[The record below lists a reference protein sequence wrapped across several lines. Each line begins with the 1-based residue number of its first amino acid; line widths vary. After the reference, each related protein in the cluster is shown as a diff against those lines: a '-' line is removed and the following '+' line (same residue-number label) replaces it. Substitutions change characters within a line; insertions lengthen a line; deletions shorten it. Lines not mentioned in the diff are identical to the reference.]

1 MSALILIATSFSSL
15 VIVHPYIEYIHS
27 LIQMYSMLE
36 KLQIDAELCVNYQSL
51 YELYEMNND
60 ILIPFLEHFFSVSI
74 HHIVHLIP
82 HFFLFLSHFFANCK
96 NSAGVELYI

>member
-51 YELYEMNND
+51 YELYEVNND
-60 ILIPFLEHFFSVSI
+60 ILIPFLEHF
-74 HHIVHLIP
+74 L
-82 HFFLFLSHFFANCK
+82 FLSLYITLFILSHFFANCK
-96 NSAGVELYI
+96 SFGGVELYI